1 MIKRKKGCGQK
12 GMNECEESLPE
23 QKLRHNCDRVSR
35 APPSFYM
42 TDKRVCTVKLTRP
55 DGAWGV
61 SMGPIEAGHSRQ
73 DDKPPGTCRVDAELS
88 GVGTTLAGQKL
99 VGSTWQAIWRVQNA
113 CHGSTLL
120 TARLISGM
128 LSNEGGLSWRTD

>member
-1 MIKRKKGCGQK
+1 MSCCLAMAAGCRKEMIKRKKGCGQK

-23 QKLRHNCDRVSR
+23 QKLRHNCDH
-35 APPSFYM
+35 
-42 TDKRVCTVKLTRP
+42 
-55 DGAWGV
+55 GAWGV